1 MLERGEISFVF
12 LWVLNPIVIL
22 FYQNCSYTP
31 PSRAEVAP
39 AAAVI
44 QSAQTVRPTPSA
56 PSNAGTERVPSSDIK
71 NEEAN

>member
-31 PSRAEVAP
+31 PERAEAAAMTP
-39 AAAVI
+39 AAITQPAPK
-44 QSAQTVRPTPSA
+44 AQQQRIPSCTL
-56 PSNAGTERVPSSDIK
+56 NTENGRCV
-71 NEEAN
+71 E